1 MIIDENHPWHLP
13 EHFIEKTE
21 NDMYLLYADTDS
33 AYLLYDLPFD
43 KYRDIHELVDY
54 VQGIARELGTIY
66 NDALNH
72 YVGNFANMNPKYNTM
87 DFKSEVVA
95 YKGFF
100 NTKKFYALAK
110 AWDEGT
116 FFEEKPK
123 LKTTGGQIKKSDVTQ
138 ITKKLLNDIY
148 SVLVT
153 DVNQHDLVEMY
164 RIIFVQL
171 KNKYKLQIHDD
182 IKAMNFSS
190 FSIPKKWGSTEKS
203 IPPFVTGAKLYN
215 TIMEDTF
222 RPSDAFIVVKVKIDL
237 EKLLNFYTDNDIR
250 NDKFILQRHE
260 VVELKNKINV
270 LSIPPIM
277 DEEQKTKLL
286 DRMQELNIQLD
297 YDEIINFNIDLKI
310 DPYEKLFSDE
320 IRMQVL

>member
-13 EHFIEKTE
+13 DHFIEKTE

-54 VQGIARELGTIY
+54 VQGIARELGKIY
-66 NDALNH
+66 NDALNY
-72 YVGNFANMNPKYNTM
+72 YVGNFANMNPEYNTM

-138 ITKKLLNDIY
+138 ITKKLLSDIY

-153 DVNQHDLVEMY
+153 DLNQHDLVEMY

-171 KNKYKLQIHDD
+171 KNKYKLQISDD

-203 IPPFVTGAKLYN
+203 VPTFVTGAKLYN
-215 TIMEDTF
+215 CIMEDTF
-222 RPSDAFIVVKVKIDL
+222 RPSDAFIVVKIKLDI
-237 EKLLNFYTDNDIR
+237 EKMLNFYKDNEIR

-270 LSIPPIM
+270 ISIPPIM
-277 DEEQKTKLL
+277 DDDQKARLL
-286 DRMQELNIQLD
+286 ARMEELNIQLD
-297 YDEIINFNIDLKI
+297 YDEIVNFNIDLKI